1 MTTLAA
7 GASAPAFS
15 LPDQDGKTVSSSD
28 LRGSRYVLY
37 FYPAD
42 DTPGCTTEACA
53 FNENLAAFEGAKVP
67 VIGVSPDGA
76 ESHQRFRSKFGLRFA
91 LLSDVEKRTL
101 EAYGAWG
108 ERPGRGVGVIRSTF
122 LIGTTGKIEKAWYFV
137 KADGH
142 AQEVLAAL
150 AA

>member
-7 GASAPAFS
+7 GDTAPAFS
-15 LPDQDGKTVSSSD
+15 LPDQDGKPTSSRD
-28 LRGSRYVLY
+28 LAGSRYVLY

-42 DTPGCTTEACA
+42 DTAGCTVEACA
-53 FNENLAAFEGAKVP
+53 FNENLAAFQDLKAP

-76 ESHQRFRSKFGLRFA
+76 ESHQRFRSKFGLRFS
-91 LLSDVEKRTL
+91 LLSDPEKKTL

-122 LIGTTGKIEKAWYFV
+122 LVSPAGKIEKAWYFV
-137 KADGH
+137 TPQGH